1 MPKHMWEIYYRP
13 QKLSDY
19 IFQNAQEQE
28 QFQRYVEEGSIPHL
42 LLSGHRGTGKT
53 TLAYILKNELEID
66 DSDFIVINASD
77 ENSVDTIRNK
87 IKGFISTFAL
97 SKFKMVFLDEADYL
111 SHNAQ
116 AVLRNMMEEYA
127 DNARFILTCN
137 KLYKI
142 MPELQSRC
150 RTVTFSA
157 PDKDSIMLRMATILK
172 KESVK
177 VMSLDILEEY
187 VDSLYPD
194 CRKIIQTLQQNSAT
208 GVLQPLAESS
218 DNMEVHLK
226 IAQLMEK
233 GKFLEMREYISTNM
247 PDDAWEELY
256 KFLYEYLHEIGKFS
270 KDDKKWAAGM
280 VIIADHLY
288 RHSFVSDPEINAVA
302 MFIKLGEL

>member
-1 MPKHMWEIYYRP
+1 MPKDMWEIKYRP

-19 IFQNAQEQE
+19 IFQNAQEQQQLE
-28 QFQRYVEEGSIPHL
+28 RYVEEGSIPHL

-53 TLAYILKNELEID
+53 TLAYILKNELNID
-66 DSDFIVINASD
+66 DSDFMVINASD

-87 IKGFISTFAL
+87 IKGFVSTFAL

-127 DNARFILTCN
+127 DNARFVLTCN
-137 KLYKI
+137 KLHKV

-150 RTVTFSA
+150 RTILFSA
-157 PDKDSIMLRMATILK
+157 PDKDSMMLRMAAILK

-177 VMSLDILEEY
+177 VPSLDVLEEY
-187 VDSLYPD
+187 VEQLYPD
-194 CRKIIQTLQQNSAT
+194 CRKMIQTLQENSAT
-208 GVLQPLAESS
+208 GTLQPLTGSS

-233 GKFLEMREYISTNM
+233 GKFLEMREYIAANVS
-247 PDDAWEELY
+247 DDQWEELY
-256 KFLYEYLHEIGKFS
+256 KFLYEYLHEIGKFA

-288 RHSFVSDPEINAVA
+288 RNSFVSDPEINAVA

>member
-1 MPKHMWEIYYRP
+1 MPTQMWEIQYRP

-19 IFQNAQEQE
+19 IFQNEQE
-28 QFQRYVEEGSIPHL
+28 QNQLERYVAEGSIPHL

-53 TLAYILKNELEID
+53 TLAYILKNELDIS
-66 DSDFIVINASD
+66 DSDFMVINASD

-87 IKGFISTFAL
+87 IKGFISTFAI

-137 KLYKI
+137 KLHKI

-150 RTVTFSA
+150 RTIIFSA
-157 PDKDSIMLRMATILK
+157 PYKDAMMLRMAKILK
-172 KESVK
+172 KEGIKLPSIDV
-177 VMSLDILEEY
+177 LEGY
-187 VDSLYPD
+187 VDAHYPD
-194 CRKIIQTLQQNSAT
+194 CRKMIQSLQENSSTGTLEPIS
-208 GVLQPLAESS
+208 VVS

-233 GKFLEMREYISTNM
+233 GKFLEMREYISANV
-247 PDDAWEELY
+247 PDDAWEDLY
-256 KFLYEYLHEIGKFS
+256 KFLYEYLHEIGKFA

-280 VIIADHLY
+280 VIVADHLY

-302 MFIKLGEL
+302 MFIKLGEV